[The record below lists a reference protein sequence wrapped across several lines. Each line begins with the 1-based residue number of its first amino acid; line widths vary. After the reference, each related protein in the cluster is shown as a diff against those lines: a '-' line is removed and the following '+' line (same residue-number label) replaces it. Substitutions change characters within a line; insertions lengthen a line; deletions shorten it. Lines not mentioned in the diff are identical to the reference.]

1 MTEVTIQVPNGYELK
16 EVCEGK
22 WELVKKELTPY
33 NILMESYQFNNTK
46 LETPSK
52 RFTVYYKDVKLLARL
67 SAISQLQCVADY
79 LNEGWKP
86 DWNDKEEK
94 WHIEWLGNGKNK
106 LEVDLS
112 YTYSTCGEVVFKT
125 QELAEKAIKICG
137 EDMIRDIFDM

>member
-16 EVCEGK
+16 EVGEGK
-22 WELVKKELTPY
+22 WELVKKEMTPY

-67 SAISQLQCVADY
+67 SALSQLQGVADY

-86 DWNDKEEK
+86 NWNNSEDK
-94 WHIEWLGNGKNK
+94 WHIEWYGNKNK
-106 LEVDLS
+106 LEVMWS
-112 YTYSTCGEVVFKT
+112 ATYSTDGEVVFKT
-125 QELAEKAIKICG
+125 KELAERAIEICG
-137 EDMIRDIFDM
+137 IDLIKTAIGV